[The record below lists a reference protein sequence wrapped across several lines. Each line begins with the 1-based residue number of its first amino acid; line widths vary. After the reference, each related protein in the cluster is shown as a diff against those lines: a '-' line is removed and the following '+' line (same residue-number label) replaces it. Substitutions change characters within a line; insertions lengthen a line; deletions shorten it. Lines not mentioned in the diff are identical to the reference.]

1 MYGIFD
7 VALDSDL
14 VLPELPEI
22 ATANTIIGVTAGVDS
37 NIIPEQLD
45 WFHHWET
52 PAGEVCISCAK
63 LAGSTVLRFP
73 ELVDFV
79 VSHHNNSVQYFPA
92 PRVPMATIRHL
103 LLDQIIPRIL
113 GQQGRL
119 VIHASTVVLPDDKV
133 IAFVGDSGYGKSTIA
148 SFFCNTGARLMTD
161 DCLLIENHESSV
173 VGVPNY
179 YGLRLYEDSINAIYK
194 QKYEVSN
201 VAHYSEKK
209 RLLLDD
215 KKVIKLPSVK
225 NLDAIFLLGEPQKN
239 AHSDAVSVEAIKGAK
254 ELMTMIK
261 QMFVLDL
268 TDMNVMARQFQN
280 VGKIIATG
288 IPIYRLEYP
297 RKHSLLPEVKASVNG
312 ILK

>member
-7 VALDSDL
+7 VALDSDF

-22 ATANTIIGVTAGVDS
+22 ATANTIIGVTAGEDS
-37 NIIPEQLD
+37 GIIPEQLN
-45 WFHHWET
+45 WFHHWKT

-63 LAGSTVLRFP
+63 LADSTVLRFP
-73 ELVDFV
+73 TSVDFV
-79 VSHHNNSVQYFPA
+79 VSHRNNSVQYFPVSN
-92 PRVPMATIRHL
+92 VPMATVRHL
-103 LLDQIIPRIL
+103 LLDQVIPRIL

-119 VIHASTVVLPDDKV
+119 VIHASTVILPNNKT
-133 IAFVGDSGYGKSTIA
+133 IAFLGDSGRGKSTIA
-148 SFFCNTGARLMTD
+148 SFFCHTGARLMTD
-161 DCLLIENHESSV
+161 DCLLIENHEGDV

-179 YGLRLYEDSINAIYK
+179 YGLRLYEDSINAIFK
-194 QKYEVSN
+194 QKYKFSN

-209 RLLLDD
+209 RLLLHDE
-215 KKVIKLPSVK
+215 KVIKLASAK
-225 NLDAIFLLGEPQKN
+225 SLDAIFLLGELEKN
-239 AHSDAVSVEAIKGAK
+239 AHSDAVNVEAITGAK
-254 ELMTMIK
+254 ELMMLIE